1 MKVEIYTKDACP
13 YCVQA
18 KNLMKSKGWEFTEHY
33 ISAETRETLL
43 EQLTTRLGTPP
54 RTVPQIFI
62 DDKSIG
68 GYTELV
74 SWVKNDNKI

>member
-18 KNLMKSKGWEFTEHY
+18 KNLFKSKGWEYTEHY
-33 ISAETRETLL
+33 INEDNRTMLL
-43 EQLTTRLGTPP
+43 EELTTRIGVTP

-62 DDKSIG
+62 DDQTIG
-68 GYTELV
+68 GYTDLV
-74 SWVKNDNKI
+74 AWLKTQ

>member
-33 ISAETRETLL
+33 INAETRETLL
-43 EQLTTRLGTPP
+43 EQLTSRLGTPP

-62 DDKSIG
+62 DDECIG
-68 GYTELV
+68 GFEQLKAWTA
-74 SWVKNDNKI
+74 KHPA

>member
-68 GYTELV
+68 GYTDLV
-74 SWVKNDNKI
+74 EWVKDGNKI

>member
-43 EQLTTRLGTPP
+43 EELTGRLGTPP

-62 DDKSIG
+62 DDQAIG
-68 GYTELV
+68 GYTDLV
-74 SWVKNDNKI
+74 AWLKNQNA

>member
-18 KNLMKSKGWEFTEHY
+18 KNLFKNQGWEFTEHY
-33 ISAETRETLL
+33 ITADTRETLL
-43 EQLTTRLGTPP
+43 ENLTTRLGTPP

-62 DDKSIG
+62 DNQAIG
-68 GYTELV
+68 GYTDLV
-74 SWVKNDNKI
+74 KWVQNK

>member
-62 DDKSIG
+62 DDQAIG
-68 GYTELV
+68 GYTDLV
-74 SWVKNDNKI
+74 KWVQQNNK

>member
-33 ISAETRETLL
+33 INATTKETLL

-62 DDKSIG
+62 DDRAIG
-68 GYTELV
+68 GYTDLV
-74 SWVKNDNKI
+74 QWVKSN

>member
-18 KNLMKSKGWEFTEHY
+18 KKLFDSKGWEYTEHY
-33 ISAETRETLL
+33 ISETTRTTLL
-43 EQLTTRLGTPP
+43 EELTTRIGTPP

-62 DDKSIG
+62 DDKAIG
-68 GYTELV
+68 GYTDLV
-74 SWVKNDNKI
+74 AWIKTQ

>member
-1 MKVEIYTKDACP
+1 VKIEIYTKDACP

-33 ISAETRETLL
+33 ISATTRETLL
-43 EQLTTRLGTPP
+43 EQLATRLGTPP

-62 DDKSIG
+62 DDRAIG
-68 GYTELV
+68 GYTDLV
-74 SWVKNDNKI
+74 EWVKSN

>member
-18 KNLMKSKGWEFTEHY
+18 KKLFKSKGWEYTEHY
-33 ISAETRETLL
+33 ITPDTRETLL
-43 EQLTTRLGTPP
+43 EELTGRLGTPP

-62 DDKSIG
+62 DDQAIG
-68 GYTELV
+68 GYTDLV
-74 SWVKNDNKI
+74 AWLKTQ

>member
-18 KNLMKSKGWEFTEHY
+18 KNLFKSRGWEFTEHY
-33 ISAETRETLL
+33 ITADTREILL
-43 EQLTTRLGTPP
+43 ETLATRLGTPP

-62 DDKSIG
+62 DDQAIG
-68 GYTELV
+68 GYTDLV
-74 SWVKNDNKI
+74 KWVQNK

>member
-1 MKVEIYTKDACP
+1 MKVEIYTKEACT

-18 KNLMKSKGWEFTEHY
+18 KKLFESKGMEYTEYY
-33 ISAETRETLL
+33 IDINTREKLVEELTL
-43 EQLTTRLGTPP
+43 RLGVQP

-62 DDKSIG
+62 DGQAIG

-74 SWVKNDNKI
+74 TWMKNQ

>member
-18 KNLMKSKGWEFTEHY
+18 KALVKSKGWEYTEHH
-33 ISAETRETLL
+33 INADTRDMLV
-43 EQLTTRLGTPP
+43 EQLTTRLGAAP

-62 DDKSIG
+62 NDQAIG
-68 GYTELV
+68 GYTDLV
-74 SWVKNDNKI
+74 KWVKENNK

>member
-33 ISAETRETLL
+33 INNDTREKLL
-43 EQLTTRLGTPP
+43 EEMTTRIGTMP

-62 DDKSIG
+62 DDKLIG
-68 GYTELV
+68 GFTELAA
-74 SWVKNDNKI
+74 WVKTQ

>member
-18 KNLMKSKGWEFTEHY
+18 KNLFKSKGWEFTEYY
-33 ISAETRETLL
+33 ITADTRETLL
-43 EQLTTRLGTPP
+43 EQLTTRLGTTP

-62 DDKSIG
+62 DDQSIG
-68 GYTELV
+68 GYTDLV
-74 SWVKNDNKI
+74 AWLKK

>member
-18 KNLMKSKGWEFTEHY
+18 KKLFESKGWEFTEHY
-33 ISAETRETLL
+33 INAETRETLL

-62 DDKSIG
+62 DDVAIG

-74 SWVKNDNKI
+74 AWIKNK